1 MPYFT
6 EQTFSFNSQAA
17 ILAAIGS
24 IYISVF
30 GILQMANN
38 FLTNNSE
45 DVVMAN
51 KLYKVKV
58 KTEEEAKDEGNDL
71 SKVVTTMQNKKNF
84 TFSPSYQL
92 I

>member
-1 MPYFT
+1 M
-6 EQTFSFNSQAA
+6 Q
-17 ILAAIGS
+17 
-24 IYISVF
+24 V
-30 GILQMANN
+30 ANN
-38 FLTNNSE
+38 FLTKNSE

-58 KTEEEAKDEGNDL
+58 KTEEEARDEGDDL
-71 SKVVTTMQNKKNF
+71 SKVVTTMQNKKDF

>member
-1 MPYFT
+1 M
-6 EQTFSFNSQAA
+6 
-17 ILAAIGS
+17 
-24 IYISVF
+24 F
-30 GILQMANN
+30 GILQVANN
-38 FLTNNSE
+38 FLTKNSE

-58 KTEEEAKDEGNDL
+58 KTEEEARDEGDDL
-71 SKVVTTMQNKKNF
+71 SKVVTTMQNKKDF

>member
-1 MPYFT
+1 M
-6 EQTFSFNSQAA
+6 
-17 ILAAIGS
+17 
-24 IYISVF
+24 F
-30 GILQMANN
+30 GILQVTNN
-38 FLTNNSE
+38 FLTKNSE

-58 KTEEEAKDEGNDL
+58 KTEEEARDEGDDL

>member
-1 MPYFT
+1 M
-6 EQTFSFNSQAA
+6 Q
-17 ILAAIGS
+17 
-24 IYISVF
+24 V
-30 GILQMANN
+30 ANN
-38 FLTNNSE
+38 FLTKNSE

-58 KTEEEAKDEGNDL
+58 KTEEEARDEGDDL

>member
-1 MPYFT
+1 
-6 EQTFSFNSQAA
+6 
-17 ILAAIGS
+17 
-24 IYISVF
+24 VF
-30 GILQMANN
+30 GILQVANN
-38 FLTNNSE
+38 FLTKNSE

-58 KTEEEAKDEGNDL
+58 KTEGEARDEGDDL

>member
-6 EQTFSFNSQAA
+6 QQTFSFNSQAS

-38 FLTNNSE
+38 FLTKNSE

-51 KLYKVKV
+51 KLYKVK
-58 KTEEEAKDEGNDL
+58 TEVEAKDEGDDL

>member
-1 MPYFT
+1 M
-6 EQTFSFNSQAA
+6 
-17 ILAAIGS
+17 
-24 IYISVF
+24 F
-30 GILQMANN
+30 GILQVANN
-38 FLTNNSE
+38 FLTKNSE

-58 KTEEEAKDEGNDL
+58 KTEGEARDEGDDL

>member
-1 MPYFT
+1 M
-6 EQTFSFNSQAA
+6 Q
-17 ILAAIGS
+17 
-24 IYISVF
+24 V
-30 GILQMANN
+30 ANN
-38 FLTNNSE
+38 FLTKNSE

-58 KTEEEAKDEGNDL
+58 KTEEGARDEGDDL

-84 TFSPSYQL
+84 TFSPLYQL

>member
-1 MPYFT
+1 M
-6 EQTFSFNSQAA
+6 
-17 ILAAIGS
+17 
-24 IYISVF
+24 F
-30 GILQMANN
+30 GIFQVTNN
-38 FLTNNSE
+38 FLTKNSE

-58 KTEEEAKDEGNDL
+58 KTEEEARDEGDDL

>member
-6 EQTFSFNSQAA
+6 QQTFSFNSQAS

-38 FLTNNSE
+38 FLTKNSE

-51 KLYKVKV
+51 KLYKVK
-58 KTEEEAKDEGNDL
+58 TEVEAKDEGDDL

-84 TFSPSYQL
+84 TFSPLYQL

>member
-6 EQTFSFNSQAA
+6 QQTFSFNSQAS

-38 FLTNNSE
+38 FLTKNSE

-51 KLYKVKV
+51 KLYKVK
-58 KTEEEAKDEGNDL
+58 TEVEAKDEGDDL

-84 TFSPSYQL
+84 TFSPWYQL

>member
-1 MPYFT
+1 
-6 EQTFSFNSQAA
+6 
-17 ILAAIGS
+17 
-24 IYISVF
+24 
-30 GILQMANN
+30 MANN

>member
-1 MPYFT
+1 
-6 EQTFSFNSQAA
+6 
-17 ILAAIGS
+17 
-24 IYISVF
+24 VF
-30 GILQMANN
+30 GILQVANN
-38 FLTNNSE
+38 FLTKNSE

-58 KTEEEAKDEGNDL
+58 KTEEEARDEGDDL
-71 SKVVTTMQNKKNF
+71 SKVVTTMQNKKDF

>member
-1 MPYFT
+1 M
-6 EQTFSFNSQAA
+6 
-17 ILAAIGS
+17 
-24 IYISVF
+24 F
-30 GILQMANN
+30 GILQVANN
-38 FLTNNSE
+38 FLTKNSE

-58 KTEEEAKDEGNDL
+58 KTEEEARDEGDDL

>member
-1 MPYFT
+1 
-6 EQTFSFNSQAA
+6 
-17 ILAAIGS
+17 
-24 IYISVF
+24 
-30 GILQMANN
+30 MANN

-58 KTEEEAKDEGNDL
+58 KTEEEAKDEDNDL